1 MICYRI
7 VTLTDPEDFSDA
19 CTIEVRYGTKVIGL
33 CGEMVRDFVRCV
45 HNAYATSQYVD
56 ALGEL
61 LKSAPS
67 EIHPILRHLYSEMK
81 DKI

>member
-1 MICYRI
+1 M
-7 VTLTDPEDFSDA
+7 TDPEDLKDA

-33 CGEMVRDFVRCV
+33 CGEMVRDFVKCV
-45 HNAYATSQYVD
+45 HNAYITSQYVD

-61 LKSAPS
+61 LELVPPGVRPA
-67 EIHPILRHLYSEMK
+67 LRHLYLEME